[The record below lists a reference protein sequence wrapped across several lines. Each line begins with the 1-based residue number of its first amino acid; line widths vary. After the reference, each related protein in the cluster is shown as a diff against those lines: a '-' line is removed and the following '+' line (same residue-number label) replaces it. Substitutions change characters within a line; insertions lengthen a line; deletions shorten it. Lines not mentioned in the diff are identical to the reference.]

1 VRRINLDPDFVGEDI
16 VSAAHLAPRAILLLV
31 VFAISACKVK
41 EAGTDSALGGDS
53 ANAASSSASEIGAAP
68 VANVVT
74 ITATDYSYD
83 APAEIPAGLTT
94 IRLVTSGKEM
104 HHATLVRLE
113 DGKTMQD
120 FEQAMQKPGPPPSWI
135 VMDGGPNPPR
145 PGGVTEETQLLEPGN
160 YVIVCLVPSPDGTP
174 HMVKGMIRPL
184 TVTPSTAHNAAA
196 TATPVAD
203 VTVKLLDY
211 GFESSTPLTA
221 GKHVIRIENDGGQ
234 DHELVL
240 ARLAP
245 GKKVEDLAAWV
256 EKMDGPPPGE
266 PLGGVAT
273 IHPGGFGLITVD
285 LTPGEYGFLC
295 FVPDAKDGKPHVAH
309 GMLQQFTIPG

>member
-1 VRRINLDPDFVGEDI
+1 M
-16 VSAAHLAPRAILLLV
+16 SAPRLTHRAALLLI
-31 VFAISACKVK
+31 ALTLGACKVK
-41 EAGTDSALGGDS
+41 EAGTDSALVSDT
-53 ANAASSSASEIGAAP
+53 ASTADVAAP
-68 VANVVT
+68 KANVVT
-74 ITATDYSYD
+74 IDATDYSYD

-104 HHATLVRLE
+104 HHATLVKLA

-120 FEQAMQKPGPPPSWI
+120 FVEAMKKGGPPPDWI
-135 VMDGGPNPPR
+135 EMDGGPNPPR

-174 HMVKGMIRPL
+174 HMAKGMIRPL
-184 TVTPSTAHNAAA
+184 TVVPAA
-196 TATPVAD
+196 TPEATTAALPAAD
-203 VTVKLLDY
+203 ITVKLVDY
-211 GFESSTPLTA
+211 GFESSAPLTA
-221 GKHVIRIENDGGQ
+221 GKHVIRVENDGGQ
-234 DHELVL
+234 DHEIVL

-273 IHPGGFGLITVD
+273 IHPGGVGYVTVD

-295 FVPDAKDGKPHVAH
+295 FVPDAKDGKPHVVH
-309 GMLQQFTIPG
+309 GMVRQFTIGG